1 MANIQQRAGS
11 VRIRVGGNTQEVA
24 KLVDQLPENR
34 ILQKN
39 LTGIFGTTNTPP
51 LDFTRELLYM
61 MGNISSL
68 VNVGWFLGVPWFV
81 TKPFDLTI
89 VPAAVD
95 ILGDHLLGLQAAN
108 EPDLYVRHQ
117 HRIAPYTPFD
127 YYGEMS
133 DFLTQL
139 AASGLDTTGRAKQL
153 LVAPNI
159 AWGADWTPDQ
169 IWATGLVDTYN
180 DNLAFLAME
189 RSAFYPSFFALDLP
203 GHAPRYPESNCGA
216 AVHDGEKILDPQ
228 TEFPNFLSHDIS
240 VNLLG
245 PYINSTAFAQTK
257 GKRLLMMETNSVRF
271 HLRLSHQFLM

>member
-189 RSAFYPSFFALDLP
+189 RSAFSPPFF
-203 GHAPRYPESNCGA
+203 R
-216 AVHDGEKILDPQ
+216 
-228 TEFPNFLSHDIS
+228 
-240 VNLLG
+240 LG
-245 PYINSTAFAQTK
+245 LTWSCTQVS
-257 GKRLLMMETNSVRF
+257 RVE
-271 HLRLSHQFLM
+271 LRRGSP